1 MSCPIW
7 SVIILVIIG
16 IWPQGTTDH
25 VNFLFDNFSRI
36 KNVVGGV
43 GGGGG
48 YCHRWAIKNYR
59 YVQL

>member
-7 SVIILVIIG
+7 SVIILVISG

-43 GGGGG
+43 GGGGRVLPQMG
-48 YCHRWAIKNYR
+48 YKK
-59 YVQL
+59 L

>member
-43 GGGGG
+43 GGGGVLPQMG
-48 YCHRWAIKNYR
+48 YKK
-59 YVQL
+59 L

>member
-43 GGGGG
+43 GGGG